1 MIPDESD
8 STTVSQNV
16 VVFQR
21 IPLIQNLIQNRSIPS
36 LQLWWTVEKVGLSSG
51 IQPLTHEHILLI
63 HTVPSNHYLTAIIGA
78 KESSKPPTAQ
88 TTSMAYHFPMEH
100 HKPLVKM

>member
-51 IQPLTHEHILLI
+51 IQPLNMKKFY
-63 HTVPSNHYLTAIIGA
+63 S
-78 KESSKPPTAQ
+78 
-88 TTSMAYHFPMEH
+88 
-100 HKPLVKM
+100 